1 VRDHIPAMPPACK
14 AGPRIEKTSEGNSSG
29 WCEFDDF
36 VMSSR
41 LCELCNDLHAL
52 FLNHSP

>member
-1 VRDHIPAMPPACK
+1 MRDHIPAMPPACK